1 MHRLIKVDNIMV
13 SKWVSHFEIFDKSD
27 IPNFSF
33 HFLYNKKGFEI
44 IECHVQGTIRHC
56 MNNNRK

>member
-1 MHRLIKVDNIMV
+1 MHRLVEGFRV
-13 SKWVSHFEIFDKSD
+13 SKWASHLEIFNKSN
-27 IPNFSF
+27 IPKFSF

-56 MNNNRK
+56 MNNNNK

>member
-33 HFLYNKKGFEI
+33 HFLYNKKEFKI
-44 IECHVQGTIRHC
+44 IESHV
-56 MNNNRK
+56 